1 MAHPSLLPSLLTLFL
16 LLLIFSTQPHS
27 ATSDSFS
34 PSSPFISAVRSTI
47 DEVQKVLSILSTVA
61 GTGPFGDSRISSA
74 INDCVDLLDLSSD
87 ELSWTISST
96 PASTT
101 TGDHHSDLKSWLS
114 AALGNQDTC
123 LDGFDG
129 TDGLVK
135 SLVAQGL
142 QTVTS
147 LVGQALQMSGQ
158 FAYGGRKLLST
169 TVGGFP
175 EWVSAGDRRLMQA
188 PASGVQ
194 ADAVVA
200 ADGSGTYKTVTE
212 AVEAA
217 PVEST
222 KRYVI
227 YVKRGVYNEN
237 VDIKKK
243 KWNLMLI
250 GDGMDATIITGD
262 RSFVDGWTTFR
273 SATFG
278 E

>member
-16 LLLIFSTQPHS
+16 LLISSTQPHS

-61 GTGPFGDSRISSA
+61 GPFGDSRISNA
-74 INDCVDLLDLSSD
+74 VNDCVDLLDFSSD

-96 PASTT
+96 SAATT
-101 TGDHHSDLKSWLS
+101 TGDRHSDLKSWLS

-158 FAYGGRKLLST
+158 FASGSRKLLST
-169 TVGGFP
+169 TVRGFP

-227 YVKRGVYNEN
+227 YVKRGIYKEN